1 MEKWAVAGI
10 LAMLFSCGIA
20 ILHRKPFVAHM
31 DKVLETFVLLCAIEM
46 GVVAMQLLKILPSYH
61 PFFRFTGTFRNPSV
75 FAMMMALCLPICV
88 FYTVKPLGRN
98 KSLWQF
104 LSICVT
110 LCIFLSESRTCM
122 IAGACSSLAIV
133 FMEVPRFRTC
143 LSNWK
148 VWLPAI
154 LFCIILLAALY
165 VYKRDSADG
174 RTLIWTVS
182 LKMLAEKPLA
192 GWGADG
198 FSSSYMPSQAA
209 FLLEHD
215 GTKFSYLADNVSHP
229 FNEFLLCG
237 VKYGVIG
244 LVILSSVISC
254 FINAVIKTRN
264 VYTSLYIAVLLTL
277 FVLSMF
283 SYPYT
288 VPMIWLVSTYLV
300 CSVIGTYCIG
310 AHKRNIPMLLLLTFP
325 AIWLL
330 YQNRHIYDE
339 CQWQRLQISSAPVE
353 SVHQEYSDLYNR
365 LSKNPSFLYNY
376 GAWLHRNA
384 FHDESLQ
391 VLLECAKNYDDY
403 NVEML
408 IADNYRQL
416 GDNAKAIETFEY
428 ANAMVPCRFLPLYHK
443 MTTYEDIGDYDNA
456 CRIAQIIIDKPAKI
470 ERSPTVRKIK
480 HEAEKLLYGHL

>member
-1 MEKWAVAGI
+1 MLTNQVQAMIKRLCGEIHLPTLLLCSGCLFSVSGSFPEMAEMIREKWAVAGI

-88 FYTVKPLGRN
+88 FYTVKLLGRN

-154 LFCIILLAALY
+154 LFCIILLTALY

-182 LKMLAEKPLA
+182 LKTLAEKPLA

-209 FLLEHD
+209 FLTYPLSHVGRYKSYRFQASEEHPHAHISMLEWLAPEGYGYANTMPAMRRHVISPSDTMAVNGEKHLVRVMDAERWEDMSWKAEYD
-215 GTKFSYLADNVSHP
+215 GNMQTAPSIYPNITLWLKEPQTVTHVCFSPKNADNGICAGDDYELRYWDNGWHT
-229 FNEFLLCG
+229 CG
-237 VKYGVIG
+237 MTTPEYEYVMFEDVPQGKLYW
-244 LVILSSVISC
+244 L
-254 FINAVIKTRN
+254 INR
-264 VYTSLYIAVLLTL
+264 SRGQEEMP
-277 FVLSMF
+277 FVLNEQGEQRF
-283 SYPYT
+283 VY
-288 VPMIWLVSTYLV
+288 
-300 CSVIGTYCIG
+300 
-310 AHKRNIPMLLLLTFP
+310 
-325 AIWLL
+325 
-330 YQNRHIYDE
+330 YD
-339 CQWQRLQISSAPVE
+339 II
-353 SVHQEYSDLYNR
+353 
-365 LSKNPSFLYNY
+365 KF
-376 GAWLHRNA
+376 
-384 FHDESLQ
+384 
-391 VLLECAKNYDDY
+391 K
-403 NVEML
+403 
-408 IADNYRQL
+408 DN
-416 GDNAKAIETFEY
+416 
-428 ANAMVPCRFLPLYHK
+428 
-443 MTTYEDIGDYDNA
+443 
-456 CRIAQIIIDKPAKI
+456 
-470 ERSPTVRKIK
+470 
-480 HEAEKLLYGHL
+480 